1 MQVRATDA
9 NLINHKDLCEK
20 QKAFKND
27 KQSAEDS
34 KIYKIRAN

>member
-1 MQVRATDA
+1 MPIW
-9 NLINHKDLCEK
+9 LSHKDLCDK

-34 KIYKIRAN
+34 KIYKNRANEISNQ